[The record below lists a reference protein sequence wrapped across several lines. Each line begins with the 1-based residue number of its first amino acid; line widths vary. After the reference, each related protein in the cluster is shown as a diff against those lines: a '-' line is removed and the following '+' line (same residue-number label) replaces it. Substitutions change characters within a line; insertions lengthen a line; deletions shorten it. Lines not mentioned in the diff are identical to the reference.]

1 MYEQTDPKTASI
13 YYEKALKV
21 IEESI
26 KEGSV
31 ALTLVPPE
39 LLVTIGTLRLEIGKK
54 EEAKAA
60 YDLAIAN
67 CE

>member
-1 MYEQTDPKTASI
+1 
-13 YYEKALKV
+13 LKV

-31 ALTLVPPE
+31 GLTLVPPE